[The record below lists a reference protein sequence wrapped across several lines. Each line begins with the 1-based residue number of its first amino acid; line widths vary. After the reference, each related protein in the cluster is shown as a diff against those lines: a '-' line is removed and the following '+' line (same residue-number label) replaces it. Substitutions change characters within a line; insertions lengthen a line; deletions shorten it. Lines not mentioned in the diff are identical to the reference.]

1 MANLR
6 VIVRND
12 QPIRE
17 EEHPRTWLLCKGKY
31 TTEIHVRHDTYNR
44 PFVVDKGVA

>member
-12 QPIRE
+12 QPKRE
-17 EEHPRTWLLCKGKY
+17 ENCPRTWLLYKEKE
-31 TTEIHVRHDTYNR
+31 TIEIHITARQPQLSFR
-44 PFVVDKGVA
+44 AR